1 MDAADSGEAGAPE
14 NVSENGFSLI
24 VGSVGHCNS
33 VEKPL
38 GDQAFTEGVT
48 GAAGGVLKIGVLS
61 LCFGRDV
68 FTRGKELQVMARG
81 EFGNKLFVG
90 VRSFATELMIEMND
104 RENEAKLFSEFE
116 EEKKKGDGIGATGNG
131 HADAGTGTE
140 EKVSRQRGQEM
151 GSRGFPARRFAGRLF
166 LGHEVLP
173 VS

>member
-1 MDAADSGEAGAPE
+1 VNAAESGEAGAAE
-14 NVSENGFSLI
+14 HVGEDCFRLI
-24 VGSVGHCNS
+24 VGGVGHCNS

-48 GAAGGVLKIGVLS
+48 GAAGSILKIGVLPS
-61 LCFGRDV
+61 CFGGDV
-68 FTRGKELQVMARG
+68 FTRGKELQVVTRG
-81 EFGNKLFVG
+81 EFGNELFVG
-90 VRSFATELMIEMND
+90 VRSFAAELMIEMND

-116 EEKKKGDGIGATGNG
+116 EEKKKGHGVGATGNG

-140 EKVSRQRGQEM
+140 ERISRQRGQEM